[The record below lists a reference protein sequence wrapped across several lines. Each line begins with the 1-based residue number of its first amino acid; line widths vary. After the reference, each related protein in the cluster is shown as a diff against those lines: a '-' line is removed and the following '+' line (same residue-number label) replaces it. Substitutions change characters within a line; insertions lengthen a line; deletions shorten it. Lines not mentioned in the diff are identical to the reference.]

1 MRLLQ
6 FEPSELPPPSPHHA
20 SALGPTRMRVRA
32 VWGRKSA
39 PVPAAPHEINL
50 VAQPLTGDQES
61 AGVQLMVASTTGH
74 GVGRLARPRW
84 SGCRSL
90 DIEHGHEREIDPHV
104 TNVGRWPRTSPTI
117 PSSYWTGDIR
127 QVELNGNSS
136 LTLH

>member
-32 VWGRKSA
+32 VWSRKSA

-50 VAQPLTGDQES
+50 VAQPLAGDQES

-74 GVGRLARPRW
+74 GVGLLARPRW

-90 DIEHGHEREIDPHV
+90 DVVIHETEKLIHM
-104 TNVGRWPRTSPTI
+104 
-117 PSSYWTGDIR
+117 
-127 QVELNGNSS
+127 
-136 LTLH
+136 